1 MKKWIVIIIAAVV
14 VYNVLCKEEMCDRC
28 RYAGMIN
35 CSECNGGLKFP
46 NGYSAQSKRCGKC
59 GGTGLVKCP
68 DCDGD
73 GRTTL
78 LDKIF

>member
-1 MKKWIVIIIAAVV
+1 M
-14 VYNVLCKEEMCDRC
+14 YNVLCKEEMCDSC
-28 RYAGMIN
+28 RYAGVIN
-35 CSECNGGLKFP
+35 FSECNGVGLKFP

-68 DCDGD
+68 DCGGD

-78 LDKIF
+78 LDRIF